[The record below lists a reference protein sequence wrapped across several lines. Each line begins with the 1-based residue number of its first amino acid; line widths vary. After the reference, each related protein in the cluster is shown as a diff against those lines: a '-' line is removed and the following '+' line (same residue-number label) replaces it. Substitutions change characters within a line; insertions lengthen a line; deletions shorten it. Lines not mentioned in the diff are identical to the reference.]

1 MCFIS
6 NASFNSA
13 LYKFKEALPIYENL
27 KSYSWIIACK
37 SQIASLYTTIGQNDK
52 AIKTFKELIKAS
64 INENSGINF
73 FQIINFHLAIGD
85 AYSYMSKYNKAN
97 GPLSDAIDM
106 IQNKDCRR
114 NNDTL
119 ATS

>member
-1 MCFIS
+1 MIVLFCHTHYTFRVCVLCLTQVLIL
-6 NASFNSA
+6 
-13 LYKFKEALPIYENL
+13 LYIKLKEALPIYENL

-85 AYSYMSKYNKAN
+85 AYSCMNKYNKAR
-97 GPLSDAIDM
+97 GSICQML
-106 IQNKDCRR
+106 
-114 NNDTL
+114 
-119 ATS
+119 